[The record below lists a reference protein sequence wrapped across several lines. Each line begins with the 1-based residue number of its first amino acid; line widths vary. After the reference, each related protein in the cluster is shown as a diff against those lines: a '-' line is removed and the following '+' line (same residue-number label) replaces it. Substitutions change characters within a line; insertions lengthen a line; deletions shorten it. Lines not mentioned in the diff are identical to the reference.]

1 MTFQDYF
8 YRFIAMKDNINWII
22 EEKYIDRAHYY
33 RGKIISQFCF
43 LEMTMSM
50 IITESFVSDRK
61 LGNQMYHTLLERMT
75 FESKRASFQVIIYG
89 RSSENKTKYKHI
101 FKELSELNDLRNQF
115 AHYPLIPTIA
125 DWDQET
131 GMALAK
137 FRDNPNAIRFK
148 VYELEYILDRIC
160 KVDYMLNQAFRNNKT
175 DN

>member
-1 MTFQDYF
+1 ME
-8 YRFIAMKDNINWII
+8 DNINWII
-22 EEKYIDRAHYY
+22 DEKYIERAHYY

-50 IITESFVSDRK
+50 IITESFISDRE

-75 FESKRASFQVIIYG
+75 FENKRASFQVIIYG
-89 RSSENKTKYKHI
+89 RATENRIKYKHI

-131 GMALAK
+131 GMGLAK
-137 FRDNPNAIRFK
+137 FRDKPNAIRFK
-148 VYELEYILDRIC
+148 VDELEHILARIN
-160 KVDYMLNQAFRNNKT
+160 KMDFMLNQAFISTETEK
-175 DN
+175 